1 MIPNINSGWYLF
13 PSSVVLSKYQIK
25 PHISE
30 SLVGFAVVVVKTH
43 TGFPLCTPSAPLL
56 QEEIKKEEREG
67 GRKRG
72 KEERKEILYHS
83 LRLTWMT
90 VFKKKVIL
98 NIKLNTF
105 YNHKKR
111 FMKRILNLRKY
122 KSM

>member
-1 MIPNINSGWYLF
+1 M
-13 PSSVVLSKYQIK
+13 
-25 PHISE
+25 
-30 SLVGFAVVVVKTH
+30 VGFAVVVKTH

-72 KEERKEILYHS
+72 KEKRKEILYHS
-83 LRLTWMT
+83 LRRIWMT
-90 VFKKKVIL
+90 IFKKKVIL